1 MLTPAPTLTA
11 TPPLEPTGNLTIV
24 QPSGWDGAIVAAD
37 SPGTQVGGEPVV
49 GEPVYISWAIT
60 NTGPHTQ
67 NDLFYVDLLF
77 DGMVLERW
85 ARRGVSPDRIYV
97 VEDWEG
103 LEALTSPHSGDHT
116 LKLVVDSTGL
126 IAETD
131 ESDNEIE
138 LELTWSPDL
147 KATST
152 EPVPTKLPDFTP
164 SASDSWSAPLI
175 ATSYIGGTE
184 DGPLSVDVTSYLG
197 FSVLN
202 QGLASSGE
210 GVWAHL
216 YLDDVLVY
224 KTLSGGLLADAG
236 ATLADWSDLF
246 DVVPVNPGQHRLRL
260 VLDPFDLVAES
271 DEGNNSFEKTLTWG
285 VGPVPPRAFASPT
298 PAATP
303 PPALALP
310 NLEPAWQF
318 GWDSPIVLSQKQDT
332 FVSGALTAEEQAYLD
347 VSVLNRSL
355 VTSTQP
361 FSIDLYLDG
370 EKVHSFQVRGETE
383 PSTVRFFEDWDG
395 LDAPSVGEHTLRM
408 VIDPEDAVQEAD
420 ETDNA
425 YEATFSWLATSTEP
439 TEPIVYS
446 DENLSLMLSDL
457 SALLGTRD
465 VALGPDGRDYTDDV
479 IRVADA
485 GYYLLTGTSLLDER
499 VTVRLL
505 SRQEYLDWI
514 DDEFND
520 RFAIAQ
526 ASNRDAL
533 LARRETVKSRASGFK
548 TRRFGRV
555 YVVVDADQRVP
566 EVIDSLAHEMGHMRQ
581 DFLNPTQ
588 TEADGL
594 YSVNGVQEAEAQQFQ
609 RAFWLRIEE
618 FLGIPL
624 LSYPDFDGFRA
635 SVTDGLDSWLTTV
648 DEDEHSLG
656 HLLQWAAVLGD
667 PELADLKD
675 QAVSGGGLDSAGS
688 LRLYEYLVSMLPS
701 VVPEYVAARIAGIVD
716 LVHDVQ
722 ALAWARLKSDLS
734 PDDEGASALRVAG
747 LLMP

>member
-1 MLTPAPTLTA
+1 M
-11 TPPLEPTGNLTIV
+11 
-24 QPSGWDGAIVAAD
+24 
-37 SPGTQVGGEPVV
+37 
-49 GEPVYISWAIT
+49 
-60 NTGPHTQ
+60 
-67 NDLFYVDLLF
+67 
-77 DGMVLERW
+77 
-85 ARRGVSPDRIYV
+85 
-97 VEDWEG
+97 
-103 LEALTSPHSGDHT
+103 
-116 LKLVVDSTGL
+116 
-126 IAETD
+126 
-131 ESDNEIE
+131 
-138 LELTWSPDL
+138 
-147 KATST
+147 
-152 EPVPTKLPDFTP
+152 
-164 SASDSWSAPLI
+164 
-175 ATSYIGGTE
+175 
-184 DGPLSVDVTSYLG
+184 
-197 FSVLN
+197 
-202 QGLASSGE
+202 
-210 GVWAHL
+210 
-216 YLDDVLVY
+216 
-224 KTLSGGLLADAG
+224 
-236 ATLADWSDLF
+236 
-246 DVVPVNPGQHRLRL
+246 
-260 VLDPFDLVAES
+260 
-271 DEGNNSFEKTLTWG
+271 
-285 VGPVPPRAFASPT
+285 
-298 PAATP
+298 
-303 PPALALP
+303 
-310 NLEPAWQF
+310 
-318 GWDSPIVLSQKQDT
+318 
-332 FVSGALTAEEQAYLD
+332 
-347 VSVLNRSL
+347 
-355 VTSTQP
+355 
-361 FSIDLYLDG
+361 
-370 EKVHSFQVRGETE
+370 
-383 PSTVRFFEDWDG
+383 
-395 LDAPSVGEHTLRM
+395 
-408 VIDPEDAVQEAD
+408 
-420 ETDNA
+420 
-425 YEATFSWLATSTEP
+425 
-439 TEPIVYS
+439 
-446 DENLSLMLSDL
+446 
-457 SALLGTRD
+457 
-465 VALGPDGRDYTDDV
+465 
-479 IRVADA
+479 
-485 GYYLLTGTSLLDER
+485 
-499 VTVRLL
+499 RLL

-701 VVPEYVAARIAGIVD
+701 VVPEYVAARIDGIVD